1 MPKPTG
7 ARVRL
12 PEPEQRDPLR
22 QAGIRILLGVAVV
35 LFVMFLVLIQ
45 RGDYE
50 DAAGGG
56 ITVIDALYYS
66 TVSVTTVG
74 YGDITPVTQSARL
87 VNALLVTPA
96 RVIFLIL
103 LVGSVF
109 ELATGSLRTRIRE
122 GRWRSGLKNHFIVV
136 GFGVKG
142 KSAVRVLM
150 DRGVPRDRILIIDRN
165 RQSVEEAAAAGLVA
179 IPGDAARTSVLEEAG
194 IGAAQALVVAPDTD
208 EAAVLVTLTARQMVS
223 RRMTIVAAAREEENA
238 QLLRQSGADSV
249 ITSAEAAG
257 RLLGLATEAPRLV
270 KILEDLLATGVGLDI
285 AERPIEDSET
295 GARANLNPHH
305 LIVGVVREAEVL
317 RFDDPRT
324 RDLLPGD
331 RILYL
336 HHSGTPSS
344 DPDVGAE

>member
-12 PEPEQRDPLR
+12 PEPEHRDPLR
-22 QAGIRILLGVAVV
+22 QAGIRVLLGVAVII
-35 LFVMFLVLIQ
+35 FVMVLVLLQ
-45 RGDYE
+45 RGGYE

-74 YGDITPVTQSARL
+74 YGDISPVTQSARL
-87 VNALLVTPA
+87 LNALLVTPA

-122 GRWRSGLKNHFIVV
+122 GRWRAGLKNHFIVV

-142 KSAVRVLM
+142 KSAVRVLLG
-150 DRGVPRDRILIIDRN
+150 RGVPRDRILIIDRN

-194 IGAAQALVVAPDTD
+194 IGAAQASWWPPTP
-208 EAAVLVTLTARQMVS
+208 TR
-223 RRMTIVAAAREEENA
+223 
-238 QLLRQSGADSV
+238 
-249 ITSAEAAG
+249 
-257 RLLGLATEAPRLV
+257 PRC
-270 KILEDLLATGVGLDI
+270 
-285 AERPIEDSET
+285 S
-295 GARANLNPHH
+295 
-305 LIVGVVREAEVL
+305 
-317 RFDDPRT
+317 
-324 RDLLPGD
+324 
-331 RILYL
+331 
-336 HHSGTPSS
+336 
-344 DPDVGAE
+344 

>member
-1 MPKPTG
+1 MAETPG
-7 ARVRL
+7 VRVRL
-12 PEPEQRDPLR
+12 PDPEHRDPIR
-22 QAGIRILLGVAVV
+22 QAGARLLLGVGLI
-35 LFVMFLVLIQ
+35 LFVMILVLLQ
-45 RGDYE
+45 RGGYQ
-50 DAAGGG
+50 DAAGGS
-56 ITVIDALYYS
+56 ISAIDALYYA

-87 VNALLVTPA
+87 LNALLITPA

-142 KSAVRVLM
+142 KSAVRVLLG
-150 DRGVPRDRILIIDRN
+150 RGVPRDRILIIDRN

-194 IGAAQALVVAPDTD
+194 IGSAQALVVAPDTD

-257 RLLGLATEAPRLV
+257 RLLGLATETPRLV
-270 KILEDLLATGVGLDI
+270 KVLEDLLATGVGLDI
-285 AERPIEDSET
+285 AERPIEDGEA
-295 GARANLNPHH
+295 GPRANLNPDH
-305 LIVGVVREAEVL
+305 LIVGVVRDTEVL

-324 RDLLPGD
+324 RELLPGD

-336 HHSGTPSS
+336 YNADEPEKELE
-344 DPDVGAE
+344 PDS